1 MIVPEGARNVSFVG
15 HTDQGGRGDGVQV
28 MVARGHAYIGTR
40 VSRGVVVTDVR
51 DPRNP
56 RPVNFAPIHPN
67 SWCMHL
73 QAANDLLLCIEE
85 LDLKALLSQ
94 KEYYSQSNQVD
105 SSRYG
110 KRGEDFSAGMR
121 VYDISD
127 PANPRSIGFMEVPGL
142 GLHRIWWAGGRY
154 AYASALLDGYTDHIL
169 IIIDMNEPT
178 RPREVG
184 RWWIP
189 GMHAA
194 GGETPTWK
202 HRWAL
207 HHAVVADDIAYGSWR
222 DGGLTILDVKDKSA
236 PTLIAHRNW
245 CPPYGGGTH
254 SALPLHDRDLLVVA
268 DEAVLNIDVEG
279 QHKRTWVFDI
289 RNKNN
294 PVSIATMPIPSDQDY
309 LKLGG
314 QFGPHNLHENRPG
327 SFQSSTTIFATW
339 QSAGLRVFNIAD
351 PYRPEEIGYFVPPQP
366 THWMEPLRGR
376 AKIRHTADLFV
387 AQDGLVYL
395 TDYDA
400 GLYIVQWQG

>member
-1 MIVPEGARNVSFVG
+1 MIVPEGARNVRFVG

-28 MVARGHAYIGTR
+28 MVSRGHAYIGTR
-40 VSRGVVVTDVR
+40 VSRGVMVTDVR

-56 RPVNFAPIHPN
+56 KPVNFAPIHPN

-127 PANPRSIGFMEVPGL
+127 PANPRAIGFMEVEGL
-142 GLHRIWWAGGRY
+142 GLHRIWWTGGRY

-169 IIIDMNEPT
+169 IIIDMNEPA

-189 GMHAA
+189 GMYAA
-194 GGETPTWK
+194 GGETPRWK
-202 HRWAL
+202 NRWAL

-279 QHKRTWVFDI
+279 QHKRTWIFDI
-289 RNKNN
+289 RDRSN

-309 LKLGG
+309 RKLGG